1 MNGLKNDLVKIR
13 ELKRGDKFYGAHDEM
28 IHVFME
34 CIVDETNPDEI
45 IYATRIFKSWN
56 YNKYKIHGL
65 DAINMQVYRYTGRDR
80 SSYLAGF
87 RAAVRTC
94 TPYMGSVEMENAGV
108 NEIFTQHMTMLKAYR
123 EWCKNFDVV
132 D

>member
-1 MNGLKNDLVKIR
+1 MNQSNLIPCFLLAAG
-13 ELKRGDKFYGAHDEM
+13 RGERMRPLTDTLPKPLLN
-28 IHVFME
+28 IQ
-34 CIVDETNPDEI
+34 N
-45 IYATRIFKSWN
+45 KS
-56 YNKYKIHGL
+56 L
-65 DAINMQVYRYTGRDR
+65 
-80 SSYLAGF
+80 LAGF